1 MISLHINPP
10 GVEEEY
16 LKCLNLCFGGWGDL
30 RKYDWYFRRNT
41 PYPDADLLTFKR
53 DDELVAGSAVT
64 YRKVALPNDCEIIV
78 GIMTGAWTLP
88 QFRNQ
93 GYFARLIEESLQLT
107 ARKGG
112 ALLLG
117 FAVEERSSFR
127 QLARAG
133 SALFPGSYIFSTPRT
148 EAHNSKSRLT
158 RVKKSGPVISRLQ
171 EWLRASNK
179 GYSRFVYASEQDFYS
194 QFIDRPGD
202 TEILTDD
209 HGNFGII
216 ERTADTNL
224 LQLCLTAPDE
234 TYPALLIEALI
245 KDALGNG
252 RKLFLYST
260 QSGINHL
267 ARGLGLEVKTGY
279 VTVLISDESRLS
291 EALKLGATS
300 KIEDTSVLA
309 QADSQWFLGNWNIQS
324 GDRA

>member
-1 MISLHINPP
+1 M
-10 GVEEEY
+10 
-16 LKCLNLCFGGWGDL
+16 
-30 RKYDWYFRRNT
+30 
-41 PYPDADLLTFKR
+41 
-53 DDELVAGSAVT
+53 
-64 YRKVALPNDCEIIV
+64 
-78 GIMTGAWTLP
+78 
-88 QFRNQ
+88 
-93 GYFARLIEESLQLT
+93 
-107 ARKGG
+107 
-112 ALLLG
+112 
-117 FAVEERSSFR
+117 
-127 QLARAG
+127 
-133 SALFPGSYIFSTPRT
+133 
-148 EAHNSKSRLT
+148 
-158 RVKKSGPVISRLQ
+158 KKSQPVIFRLQ
-171 EWLRASNK
+171 EWLRASNR
-179 GYSRFVYASEQDFYS
+179 GFSRFVYASEQDFYS
-194 QFIDRPGD
+194 QFIDRPGN

-216 ERTADTNL
+216 ERAADTNL

-260 QSGINHL
+260 QPDINYL